1 MNYRL
6 NRILNSVTN
15 KEPNMKKTSTIIPVS
30 RFTHA
35 KTRLSP
41 TLTALERE
49 NLLKSMLKDVIGV
62 LKQLLSE
69 VVVISSDKDV
79 LNYVEDMGVVSLREY
94 GNTDLN
100 GALMQA
106 VKWCSNH
113 TDQVLIV
120 PSDVPLMKVEH
131 VDKIIKMGETS
142 DLVIAPAKGGGTNA
156 LLCPVNNMEMKFGDC
171 SFFEH
176 IEVAVSNNWHYAVFD
191 SFYMSL
197 DVNTA
202 EDLGE
207 IMLHGTYTETRNFL
221 KSSGLE
227 VKSNHGIERLQIT
240 RGTEK

>member
-1 MNYRL
+1 
-6 NRILNSVTN
+6 
-15 KEPNMKKTSTIIPVS
+15 MKTTTAIIPVS

-62 LKQLLSE
+62 LKGKVSE
-69 VVVISSDKDV
+69 VVVISSDEDV
-79 LNYVEDMGVVSLREY
+79 LNYVKSMGVVSLIEE
-94 GNTDLN
+94 GSTDLN
-100 GALMQA
+100 GALTQA
-106 VKWCSNH
+106 VSWCSDH
-113 TDQVLIV
+113 SDQVLIV

-131 VDKIIKMGETS
+131 VDSLIRMGETA

-156 LLCPVNNMEMKFGDC
+156 LLCPVNGMDMKFGEC

-176 IEVAVSNNWHYAVFD
+176 INVAESKNWQYAVYD

-207 IMLHGTYTETRNFL
+207 IMLHGNGTETRNFL
-221 KSSGLE
+221 KTSGLE
-227 VKSNHGIERLQIT
+227 VKANHGKERLHIN
-240 RGTEK
+240 RR